1 MKMLVHANEGNFKA
15 EVLDFKG
22 LAVVDFWAPW
32 CGPCKMLGPVIEELA
47 GDFAANGNVKFVK
60 VNTDEN
66 PELAMNFKIRAIPT
80 VKFIK
85 AGEEIETMIGFSQ
98 KSELADVISKFLEE

>member
-1 MKMLVHANEGNFKA
+1 MKMLVHANEGNFKT

-32 CGPCKMLGPVIEELA
+32 CGPCKMLGPIIEELA
-47 GDFAANGNVKFVK
+47 EDFAANPKVKFVK
-60 VNTDEN
+60 VNTDQN
-66 PELAMNFKIRAIPT
+66 QELAMNFRIRAIPT

-85 AGEEIETMIGFSQ
+85 SGEEIETMIGFSQ
-98 KSELADVISKFLEE
+98 KSELADVISKFLGE